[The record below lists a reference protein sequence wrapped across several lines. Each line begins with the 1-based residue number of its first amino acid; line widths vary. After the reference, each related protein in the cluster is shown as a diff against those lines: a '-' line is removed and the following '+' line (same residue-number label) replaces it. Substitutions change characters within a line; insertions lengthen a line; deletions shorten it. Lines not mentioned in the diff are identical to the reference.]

1 LMIPPVAGI
10 VTNEFQT
17 PLSHVNMLAQSR
29 NLPDAALRGVWN
41 NARWK
46 KLEGTLVKLHVTND
60 SVWVESTNEIMLPNK
75 KKQELKLSPDITEN
89 RLADVKYLRIRSI
102 DAYGGKASNMGELH
116 RIKLKGMNLPEGAF
130 GIPLY
135 YYYRHARNCGSAKL
149 VDSLLKDTSILNS
162 REKTAAMLAVIRM
175 QIRKFPV
182 AKDLLDSIT
191 VRLKKYPQYNYFR
204 FRSST
209 NAEDI
214 AGFNGAGLYDSYS
227 ASVTDTAKKIEN
239 AIRKTWASLWNQ
251 RAFEERTVYGINH
264 RDVGMG
270 VLVHRAFGTE
280 AANGVA
286 ITANIYRS
294 GYPSF
299 IINSQHG
306 EASVVSPEPGQ
317 QCEQLILNHKVLEI
331 TIDEISIDYISR
343 SSLNNGDAV
352 LTREQLFELA
362 RCLFAIKEHFYF
374 RTRYGR
380 KFKGFLQFAMDVEF
394 KIDSATGKLYIKQAR
409 PLEIKNEE

>member
-1 LMIPPVAGI
+1 C
-10 VTNEFQT
+10 
-17 PLSHVNMLAQSR
+17 
-29 NLPDAALRGVWN
+29 
-41 NARWK
+41 
-46 KLEGTLVKLHVTND
+46 
-60 SVWVESTNEIMLPNK
+60 
-75 KKQELKLSPDITEN
+75 
-89 RLADVKYLRIRSI
+89 
-102 DAYGGKASNMGELH
+102 
-116 RIKLKGMNLPEGAF
+116 GA
-130 GIPLY
+130 
-135 YYYRHARNCGSAKL
+135 AKL
-149 VDSLLKDTSILNS
+149 VDSLLKDTSILNN
-162 REKTAAMLAVIRM
+162 RQKTAAMLKLIR
-175 QIRKFPV
+175 QKIKKYPV
-182 AKDLLDSIT
+182 EESLMDSI
-191 VRLKKYPQYNYFR
+191 VARQKKYPQYTYFR

-227 ASVTDTAKKIEN
+227 GSVTDTAKKIEN

-251 RAFEERTVYGINH
+251 RAFEERSVYGINH

-280 AANGVA
+280 KANGVA

-306 EASVVSPEPGQ
+306 EASVVSPEPGE

-331 TIDEISIDYISR
+331 TVDEISIDYISK
-343 SSLNNGDAV
+343 SSFNNGENV
-352 LTREQLFELA
+352 LTKDQLFELA
-362 RCLFAIKEHFYF
+362 RYLFSIKEHFYY

-394 KIDSATGKLYIKQAR
+394 KVDAATGKIYIKQAR
-409 PLEIKNEE
+409 PLEIKEE